1 MALPTYQ
8 RVDSPDVSTVFEY
21 HDLTPTTTADVY
33 RARRTLRDHI
43 PRTLPVNSEWLSAEY
58 DADAYLKREDT
69 LPTGSFKIRGVTTP
83 PANLDEGFRNRR
95 VVTGSTGNCGRTSVR
110 KVTGE

>member
-1 MALPTYQ
+1 MAVPTHQ

-21 HDLTPTTTADVY
+21 HDL
-33 RARRTLRDHI
+33 
-43 PRTLPVNSEWLSAEY
+43 
-58 DADAYLKREDT
+58 T

-110 KVTGE
+110 KTTGE